1 MPQKPETNYAFIDAQ
16 NLYRGTTDRLG
27 WKLDYGRFRSYL
39 REKYGVGTAY
49 MFMGYMP
56 EQGSLYRSLQKDGF
70 VLVFK
75 EVLRH
80 GDGKVKGNVDAELV
94 LQAMI
99 DIDEYE
105 QAVIVSS
112 DGDFACLVKY
122 LRGRGKLKAVVS
134 PVDRKQTSVLLRKA
148 SPHELVALSD
158 LRNRLEFKK
167 KHPPEGEAC

>member
-1 MPQKPETNYAFIDAQ
+1 MRKPETNYAFVDSQ

-27 WKLDYGRFRSYL
+27 WKLDYGRFRRYL

-56 EQGSLYRSLQKDGF
+56 EQSSLYRSLQKDGF
-70 VLVFK
+70 VLIFK

-94 LQAMI
+94 SQAMI
-99 DIDEYE
+99 DFDDYE

-112 DGDFACLVKY
+112 DGDFACLAKY
-122 LRGRGKLKAVVS
+122 LREQGELRAVIS

-148 SPHELVALSD
+148 APHELVALSD
-158 LRNRLEFKK
+158 LRKRLEYKRK
-167 KHPPEGEAC
+167 QPPE